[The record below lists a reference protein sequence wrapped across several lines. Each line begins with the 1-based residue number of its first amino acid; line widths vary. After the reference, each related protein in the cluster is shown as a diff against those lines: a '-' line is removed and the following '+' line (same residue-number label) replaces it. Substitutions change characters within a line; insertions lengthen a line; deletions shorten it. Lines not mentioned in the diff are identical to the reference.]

1 MEDTE
6 EERLKGREKCT
17 KKKKKNLNRRERR
30 LKVNQSILPSLRKQ
44 IIAVSTQDEQ
54 IGRGK
59 TILMI
64 HQTQKLKARGCTI

>member
-1 MEDTE
+1 MKDTE

-44 IIAVSTQDEQ
+44 IIAVSTQDKQ